1 MTTSAT
7 MIEEDVQL
15 FVDGASRPAAGG
27 QTIEVRDPSTD
38 GVLTRVAAAQA
49 EDVQAAIDAA
59 RRAQPAWAELP
70 PRERGQ
76 VLYRL
81 AQAIRADAER
91 LAHLESS
98 DTGKPLR
105 QARADVEVS
114 AQYFEFYAG
123 FADKL
128 YGDTIPLNGSSFALT
143 FREPLGVTGHIIP
156 WNYPIQI
163 CSRTVAPALMVGNA
177 CVVKPAEEAPLAAV
191 MLGRLAVDAGVPA
204 GVLNIV
210 PGLGEVAGAYLSQSD
225 DIDHVSFTGGVDTGR
240 LVMTAAAQ
248 NLKPVTMELGGK
260 SPSIV
265 LADADL
271 DRAVPVITNALIQNA
286 GQTCAAGTRAIV
298 HASRHAELVDR
309 LGEAFRAVRLGR
321 GTDDP
326 DMGPLISAAQRDRVL
341 GYLDVARDEGVSIVA
356 GGGAPEVEGAAGGYF
371 VSPTLLDGVTRDMR
385 VAHEEIFGPVL
396 SVLTFDDEAEAAEI
410 ADATPYGLVTSVW
423 TTDVDRALWL
433 ARHVKS
439 GQVYVNSYGAG
450 GGVPLPFGGF
460 KKSGFGRE
468 KGLEAV
474 YEYSQTKTVA
484 FDVRAQR

>member
-1 MTTSAT
+1 ML
-7 MIEEDVQL
+7 IEDNVDL
-15 FVDGASRPAAGG
+15 LVDGSSQPAAGG
-27 QTIEVRDPSTD
+27 QTIDVKDPST
-38 GVLTRVAAAQA
+38 GGLLTKVADAQP
-49 EDVQAAIDAA
+49 EDVQEAIEAA
-59 RRAQPAWAELP
+59 RRAQPAWAQLP

-76 VLYRL
+76 ILFRVAQGIRSDADRL
-81 AQAIRADAER
+81 ARV
-91 LAHLESS
+91 ESS

-105 QARADVEVS
+105 QAAADVEVA

-123 FADKL
+123 YADKL
-128 YGDTIPLNGSSFALT
+128 YGDTIPLDGSSFALT

-191 MLGRLAVDAGVPA
+191 LLGRIALDAGVPA

-210 PGLGEVAGAYLSQSD
+210 PGRGEVAGAYLSGSD
-225 DIDHVSFTGGVDTGR
+225 EIDHISFTGGVDTGR
-240 LVMTAAAQ
+240 IVMAAAAA
-248 NLKPVTMELGGK
+248 NVKPVTMELGGK

-271 DRAVPVITNALIQNA
+271 ARAVPVITKALIQNA
-286 GQTCAAGTRAIV
+286 GQTCAAGTRVIV
-298 HASRHAELVDR
+298 HESRHAELVDR
-309 LGEAFRAVRLGR
+309 LGERFRNVSLGR

-341 GYLDVARDEGVSIVA
+341 GYLDVARDEGCTVVA
-356 GGGAPEVEGAAGGYF
+356 GGAAPALDGLDGGYF
-371 VSPTLLDGVTRDMR
+371 VSPTLLDGVSRDMR
-385 VAHEEIFGPVL
+385 VAREEIFGPVL
-396 SVLTFDDEAEAAEI
+396 SVLTFGDEADAATI
-410 ADATPYGLVTSVW
+410 ADDTPFGLVTSIW

-474 YEYSQTKTVA
+474 YEYSQTKMVA
-484 FDVRAQR
+484 FDVRGQA

>member
-1 MTTSAT
+1 MTGAV
-7 MIEEDVQL
+7 IEDRL
-15 FVDGASRPAAGG
+15 DLLVDGRQRPAAGG
-27 QTIEVRDPSTD
+27 QTLDVKDPST
-38 GVLTRVAAAQA
+38 GGLLTKMADAQP
-49 EDVQAAIDAA
+49 EDVQEAIDAA
-59 RRAQPAWAELP
+59 RRAQPAWAGLP

-76 VLYRL
+76 ILYRV
-81 AQAIRADAER
+81 AQGIRADAER
-91 LAHLESS
+91 LAHIESS

-105 QARADVEVS
+105 QAVADVEVA

-123 FADKL
+123 YADKL
-128 YGDTIPLNGSSFALT
+128 YGDTIPLDGSSFALT

-177 CVVKPAEEAPLAAV
+177 CVVKPAEEAPLAAIL
-191 MLGRLAVDAGVPA
+191 LGRIALEAGIPA

-210 PGLGEVAGAYLSQSD
+210 QGRGETAGAYLAGSD
-225 DIDHVSFTGGVDTGR
+225 AIDHISFTGGVETGR
-240 LVMTAAAQ
+240 LVMAAAAR
-248 NLKPVTMELGGK
+248 NVKPVTMELGGK

-271 DRAVPVITNALIQNA
+271 TRAVPVITKALIQNA
-286 GQTCAAGTRAIV
+286 GQTCAAGTRVVV
-298 HASRHAELVDR
+298 HSSRHDELVEL
-309 LGEAFRAVRLGR
+309 LGQQFRAVTLGR

-326 DMGPLISAAQRDRVL
+326 DMGPLISAAQRDRVV
-341 GYLDVARDEGVSIVA
+341 GYLDVARDEGCTVVA
-356 GGGAPEVEGAAGGYF
+356 GGSAPELDGFPGGYF
-371 VSPTLLDGVTRDMR
+371 ISPTLLDGVSRDMR
-385 VAHEEIFGPVL
+385 VAREEIFGPVL
-396 SVLTFDDEAEAAEI
+396 SVLTFDDEADAGTI
-410 ADATPYGLVTSVW
+410 ADDTPFGLVTSIW

-450 GGVPLPFGGF
+450 GGVPLPFGGY

-474 YEYSQTKTVA
+474 YEYSQIKMVA
-484 FDVRAQR
+484 FDVRSQA

>member
-1 MTTSAT
+1 MTDTT
-7 MIEEDVQL
+7 IEDRL
-15 FVDGASRPAAGG
+15 DLLIDGSSRPAAGG
-27 QTIEVRDPSTD
+27 QTLDVKDPSTD
-38 GVLTRVAAAQA
+38 GLLTRVADAQP
-49 EDVQAAIDAA
+49 EDVQEAIDAA
-59 RRAQPAWAELP
+59 RRAQPAWAALP

-76 VLYRL
+76 ILYRV
-81 AQAIRADAER
+81 AQGIRADADR
-91 LAHLESS
+91 LAHIESS

-105 QARADVEVS
+105 QARSDVEVA

-143 FREPLGVTGHIIP
+143 LREPLGVTGHIIP

-163 CSRTVAPALMVGNA
+163 CSRTIAPALMVGNA

-191 MLGRLAVDAGVPA
+191 LLGRIALAAGLPA

-210 PGLGEVAGAYLSQSD
+210 PGRGEVAGAYLAGSD

-240 LVMTAAAQ
+240 IVMAAAAT
-248 NLKPVTMELGGK
+248 NVKPVTMELGGK

-271 DRAVPVITNALIQNA
+271 TRAVPVITNALIQNA
-286 GQTCAAGTRAIV
+286 GQTCAAGTRVLV
-298 HASRHAELVDR
+298 HESRHAELVDLLAER
-309 LGEAFRAVRLGR
+309 FRGVTLGR

-326 DMGPLISAAQRDRVL
+326 DMGPLISSVQRDRVL
-341 GYLDVARDEGVSIVA
+341 GYLDVARNEGCTVVA
-356 GGGAPEVEGAAGGYF
+356 GGAAPSIAGLDGGYF
-371 VSPTLLDGVTRDMR
+371 VSPTLLDGVSPDMR
-385 VAHEEIFGPVL
+385 VAREEIFGPVL
-396 SVLTFDDEAEAAEI
+396 SVLTFAEQAEAAML
-410 ADATPYGLVTSVW
+410 ADDTAFGLVTSIW

-450 GGVPLPFGGF
+450 GGVPLPFGGY

-474 YEYSQTKTVA
+474 YEYSQTKMVA
-484 FDVRAQR
+484 FDVRSSA